1 MATDARCLA
10 VNVTMKII
18 ADQLAEVPGSL
29 MFGFNMSVLGVVHV
43 ADVEAALKIAVLSAT
58 LALTLLT
65 GWIKWKNRDKPNE
78 DL

>member
-18 ADQLAEVPGSL
+18 TDQLVEVPGSFV
-29 MFGFNMSVLGVVHV
+29 FGINMGVLGVVHV

-58 LALTLLT
+58 LVLTLLT
-65 GWIKWKNRDKPNE
+65 GWIKWKNRNE
-78 DL
+78 QDL